1 SQRRVPRRVQE
12 PGAERA
18 RPSHRE
24 LGGHRGRQQPVDLGQ
39 GADGQPVTHG
49 TGGWS
54 PTLRFP
60 LIRFRERLHVSF
72 QEKDMKH
79 RLTSRANLTLAG
91 AVIATLCI
99 AAVMPANAQQ
109 MGRDGWSFGG
119 RNKSMAAQFEFTQRM
134 QQSGASDGIAAFQ
147 QFVTTYNSSSN

>member
-1 SQRRVPRRVQE
+1 
-12 PGAERA
+12 
-18 RPSHRE
+18 
-24 LGGHRGRQQPVDLGQ
+24 
-39 GADGQPVTHG
+39 
-49 TGGWS
+49 
-54 PTLRFP
+54 
-60 LIRFRERLHVSF
+60 
-72 QEKDMKH
+72 MKH

-91 AVIATLCI
+91 AVVATLCI

-147 QFVTTYNSSSN
+147 QFVTTYNSSSTSIGNMNQINQNLSGGSSGTVSNGANQASHGNQGSSASTQTTVDNSVQQHNTDASTTPDQD